1 MDRADDTSE
10 QTTAPN
16 TASRAHVRAVITPLG
31 GVAAGPVA
39 PSLAASAQRVAP
51 DPAIGEVVD
60 QRPGLFNV
68 PWPLPPRAF
77 SQSRVEAPS
86 PELIAPLPLHAAAY
100 VSDVGLTTAVPPRSY
115 LPASVG
121 ATLKV
126 AEGSSTSATRPL
138 SFDAALS
145 EIEAEV
151 YARTTTVEAAIAQV
165 RLDRQ
170 TERQHG
176 TARGQTATP
185 RIMSAVSA
193 LRPQLPLGPLVA
205 DPASRPA
212 MPGYETWAPERQDYR
227 GIAKRALRIAGA
239 IAAGWL
245 ALVLLLIIAYRFI
258 NPPISALM
266 LQRWV
271 SGQGSLHE
279 WVNFEDMSPNVI
291 RAVLVSEDARFCEHN
306 GIDYEAIEDAVE
318 DAGSGRLRGASTI
331 SMQVVK
337 NLFLW
342 PSKSYLRKAIELPL
356 TYMLELIWPKRRIME
371 VYLNIAEWGPGIFG
385 VGTASKLYFSK
396 PAKSLSE
403 REAARLAVALPNPL
417 TRNAGKPGPGTRRLA
432 GAVQVRMR
440 FAPSSQMAC
449 LWPKRRM

>member
-1 MDRADDTSE
+1 M
-10 QTTAPN
+10 
-16 TASRAHVRAVITPLG
+16 
-31 GVAAGPVA
+31 
-39 PSLAASAQRVAP
+39 
-51 DPAIGEVVD
+51 
-60 QRPGLFNV
+60 
-68 PWPLPPRAF
+68 
-77 SQSRVEAPS
+77 
-86 PELIAPLPLHAAAY
+86 
-100 VSDVGLTTAVPPRSY
+100 
-115 LPASVG
+115 PASVG
-121 ATLKV
+121 ATLQG
-126 AEGSSTSATRPL
+126 AEGSAVCNRPL
-138 SFDAALS
+138 SVDAALS

-170 TERQHG
+170 TERLQG
-176 TARGQTATP
+176 TARAQTATP

-212 MPGYETWAPERQDYR
+212 MPGYEIWAPGRRDYR

-245 ALVLLLIIAYRFI
+245 ALVLLLIIVYRFI

-385 VGTASKLYFSK
+385 VGTASKFYLSK
-396 PAKSLSE
+396 PAKSLSA

-440 FAPSSQMAC
+440 FTPSSQMAC

>member
-1 MDRADDTSE
+1 MPAR
-10 QTTAPN
+10 
-16 TASRAHVRAVITPLG
+16 R
-31 GVAAGPVA
+31 
-39 PSLAASAQRVAP
+39 PSKP
-51 DPAIGEVVD
+51 
-60 QRPGLFNV
+60 
-68 PWPLPPRAF
+68 
-77 SQSRVEAPS
+77 QSRK
-86 PELIAPLPLHAAAY
+86 Y
-100 VSDVGLTTAVPPRSY
+100 VSIVRPS
-115 LPASVG
+115 
-121 ATLKV
+121 
-126 AEGSSTSATRPL
+126 GSS
-138 SFDAALS
+138 
-145 EIEAEV
+145 
-151 YARTTTVEAAIAQV
+151 
-165 RLDRQ
+165 
-170 TERQHG
+170 G
-176 TARGQTATP
+176 TARAQTATP

-212 MPGYETWAPERQDYR
+212 MPGYEIWAPGRRDYR

-245 ALVLLLIIAYRFI
+245 ALVLLLIIVYRFI

-385 VGTASKLYFSK
+385 VGTASKFYFK
-396 PAKSLSE
+396 
-403 REAARLAVALPNPL
+403 
-417 TRNAGKPGPGTRRLA
+417 
-432 GAVQVRMR
+432 
-440 FAPSSQMAC
+440 
-449 LWPKRRM
+449 

>member
-10 QTTAPN
+10 PTTAPN
-16 TASRAHVRAVITPLG
+16 TASRAHVRAVITQLG
-31 GVAAGPVA
+31 GFAAGPVA
-39 PSLAASAQRVAP
+39 PSLAASEQCVAP
-51 DPAIGEVVD
+51 DSAIAEAVD

-86 PELIAPLPLHAAAY
+86 PELIVPLPLHAAAY
-100 VSDVGLTTAVPPRSY
+100 VSDVGLTTAAPSRSY

-121 ATLKV
+121 ATLQG
-126 AEGSSTSATRPL
+126 AEGSANRPL
-138 SFDAALS
+138 SVDAALS

-151 YARTTTVEAAIAQV
+151 CARTTTVEAAIAQV

-170 TERQHG
+170 TERLQG
-176 TARGQTATP
+176 TARAQTATP

-212 MPGYETWAPERQDYR
+212 MPGYEIWAPGRRDYR
-227 GIAKRALRIAGA
+227 GIAKRALTIAGA

-245 ALVLLLIIAYRFI
+245 ALVLLLIIVYRFI

-385 VGTASKLYFSK
+385 VGTASKFYLSK
-396 PAKSLSE
+396 PAKSLSA

-440 FAPSSQMAC
+440 FIPSSQMAC